1 MPTLALN
8 QRRIGPG
15 EPCYVIAEMSGNHN
29 QSFERAIDIVR
40 AAKASGADAVKL
52 QTYTADTLTID
63 STAAWFQVP
72 GETVWG
78 GRTLHQLYREAYT
91 PWEWQ
96 PDLIRE
102 ARTLGLDVFSTPFDE
117 TAVEFLERCGIPAYK
132 IASFEIV
139 DLALLRVIGATRK
152 PVIMS
157 TGMATLAEIEEA
169 VITLRSAGTKDLALL
184 KCTSAYPASPAEMN
198 LRTIPHL
205 AQTFGV
211 PSGLSDHTLG
221 SAVAIAAVALGA
233 SIIEKHFTFERAG
246 GGPDAAFSME
256 PAEFAGMVKDIRNVE
271 QALGGVSYQ
280 RTVSESKNVCFRRSL
295 FVIKDVVRGEQ
306 FTPENIRSIRP
317 GYGLA
322 PRFLPQVLGKT
333 ASCDIARGTPL
344 AWDHISSVGMP

>member
-1 MPTLALN
+1 
-8 QRRIGPG
+8 
-15 EPCYVIAEMSGNHN
+15 VIAEMSGNHN
-29 QSFERAIDIVR
+29 QSFDRATEIIR

-63 STAAWFQVP
+63 CNAPWFQVP
-72 GETVWG
+72 GETAWA

-102 ARTLGLDVFSTPFDE
+102 ARSLGMDVFSTPFDE
-117 TAVEFLERCGIPAYK
+117 TAVEFLERHDIRAYK

-139 DLALLRVIGATRK
+139 DLALLRAVGATRK

-157 TGMATLAEIEEA
+157 TGMASLAEIEEA
-169 VITLRSAGTKDLALL
+169 VTTLKSAGTTNLALL
-184 KCTSAYPASPAEMN
+184 KCTSAYPASPEEMN

-233 SIIEKHFTFERAG
+233 SIIEKHFTLKRAA

-256 PAEFAGMVKDIRNVE
+256 PDEFGSMVADIRKVE
-271 QALGGVSYQ
+271 QALGRVNYQ
-280 RTVSESKNVCFRRSL
+280 QTASESRNVCFRRSL
-295 FVIKDVVRGEQ
+295 FVVKDVVRGER

-322 PRFLPQVLGKT
+322 PRFLPQVLGKS
-333 ASCDIARGTPL
+333 AAYDIARGTPL
-344 AWDHISSVGMP
+344 SWDHIGTVL